1 MLFFSSQYAPRADTD
16 LTVTSF
22 ATAQKESSVTP
33 CQEHA
38 CVLKEGPAS
47 AATDV
52 NISHMIF
59 LRLYHHVFQ
68 LIVIRNNNI
77 YM

>member
-1 MLFFSSQYAPRADTD
+1 MGLIFNVALILVFSSQYAPRADTD

-22 ATAQKESSVTP
+22 ATAQRESSVML

-38 CVLKEGPAS
+38 CALREGPAG

-52 NISHMIF
+52 NIFSDFIFSSHE
-59 LRLYHHVFQ
+59 
-68 LIVIRNNNI
+68 N
-77 YM
+77 